1 MSNLIPSAD
10 VSVSIPPSSAGP
22 AIEAFP
28 CRKAEVGVLSVR
40 RALPV
45 RQRRTIG
52 PWCFFDHFGP
62 IEFIDGKPMDVAPHP
77 HIGLQTVSWLFE
89 GEVLHRDSL
98 GSEALLHPG
107 ELNLMTAGAG
117 IAHAEETPLEHS
129 RRLHGVQ
136 LWIALP
142 EIHRRTTP
150 LFAHHTDIL
159 TNEIPG
165 GRVTVIMGQVD
176 GVHSPAKAFSTLI
189 AFELVV
195 NKSEKVHVPL
205 DRSFEHGMVVVAGQ
219 ADLEGQSL
227 DPDTLYYLGVDRDEL
242 SLTSRG
248 GARVMVVGGAPF
260 GESIVMWWNFV
271 ARTNQEIQQARED
284 WAQHRRF
291 GDVSAYRGPR
301 LEAPPLEFRPKS
313 G

>member
-1 MSNLIPSAD
+1 
-10 VSVSIPPSSAGP
+10 
-22 AIEAFP
+22 
-28 CRKAEVGVLSVR
+28 
-40 RALPV
+40 
-45 RQRRTIG
+45 
-52 PWCFFDHFGP
+52 
-62 IEFIDGKPMDVAPHP
+62 
-77 HIGLQTVSWLFE
+77 
-89 GEVLHRDSL
+89 
-98 GSEALLHPG
+98 
-107 ELNLMTAGAG
+107 
-117 IAHAEETPLEHS
+117 
-129 RRLHGVQ
+129 
-136 LWIALP
+136 
-142 EIHRRTTP
+142 
-150 LFAHHTDIL
+150 
-159 TNEIPG
+159 
-165 GRVTVIMGQVD
+165 MGQVD

-205 DRSFEHGMVVVAGQ
+205 DRSSEHGMVVVAGQ

-291 GDVSAYRGPR
+291 GDVSAYRGAR